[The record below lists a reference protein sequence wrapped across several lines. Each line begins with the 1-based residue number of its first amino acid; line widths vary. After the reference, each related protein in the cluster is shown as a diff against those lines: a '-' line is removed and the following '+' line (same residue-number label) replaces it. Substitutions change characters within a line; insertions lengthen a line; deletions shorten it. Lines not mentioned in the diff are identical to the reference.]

1 MAVVFIRT
9 VLLYFLIVVALRIM
23 GRRQIGELQPSEFV
37 ITILISN
44 IAALPIENPT
54 TPLSS
59 GVIPILT
66 LVCLEVFS
74 SMVLLKW
81 IGLRKWITGS
91 PKVLIKDGI
100 LDQKMMKQLRF
111 NMSDLAEELRDKDV
125 FDINEVDFAVVETTG
140 KLSIYKK
147 FPHRTVTAD
156 MLSLSPTQD
165 ESVRITAI
173 SDGHIHKE
181 GLQLYG
187 RDKEWLEEE
196 LRKRDLVIGDIFLL
210 TMNRSGEL
218 SYILKGQ

>member
-1 MAVVFIRT
+1 
-9 VLLYFLIVVALRIM
+9 M

-59 GVIPILT
+59 GIIPILT

-74 SMVLLKW
+74 SIVLLKW

-111 NMSDLAEELRDKDV
+111 NVSDLEEELRDKDV
-125 FDINEVDFAVVETTG
+125 FDINEVDVAIVETTG

-147 FPHRTVTAD
+147 YANRSVTAD
-156 MLSLSPTQD
+156 MLSLSSSQD
-165 ESVRITAI
+165 ESVRVTAI
-173 SDGHIHKE
+173 SDGKIHPE
-181 GLQLYG
+181 GLAFYG
-187 RDKEWLEEE
+187 RDRHWLEKE
-196 LRKRDLVIGDIFLL
+196 LRSRNLAIGDIFLL

-218 SYILKGQ
+218 SYILKGK